1 MQGLEHLQ
9 VSGRST
15 CCVFHIFSHLKHKLT
30 EKYKCSDAN
39 KFYIIESAG
48 AGVKAA
54 RPDAGAGAAAYAGA
68 GGKAVKVG
76 AGVKTGAAGV
86 GGGATLTDSKLSSI
100 LPDFVGPF
108 PLSIDA
114 AVFPSLSRDGRRR
127 EKPRLCHFPNGS
139 DKDVASK

>member
-1 MQGLEHLQ
+1 M
-9 VSGRST
+9 
-15 CCVFHIFSHLKHKLT
+15 
-30 EKYKCSDAN
+30 
-39 KFYIIESAG
+39 
-48 AGVKAA
+48 KAA

-114 AVFPSLSRDGRRR
+114 AVLPSLSRDGRPSLSRDGRRR